1 MRGFLLSCL
10 FAMMAKCLQIRWTEK
25 HWCSKKAFCLL
36 SLPDHIK
43 SAHNSLQIQGKIPE
57 QKGKYIIYTVPM
69 SDAENHSLQH
79 ESLLKMQSGQ
89 LYLSQVQNYSD
100 LGISPA
106 LALCMR
112 TFHGMQ
118 AHIPLTEITLFP
130 HHQEQNYVN
139 DIIRR
144 GKGGTHKYLPKIL
157 K

>member
-1 MRGFLLSCL
+1 M
-10 FAMMAKCLQIRWTEK
+10 
-25 HWCSKKAFCLL
+25 

-139 DIIRR
+139 DIIGGGR
-144 GKGGTHKYLPKIL
+144 GEHTNIFQKF
-157 K
+157 